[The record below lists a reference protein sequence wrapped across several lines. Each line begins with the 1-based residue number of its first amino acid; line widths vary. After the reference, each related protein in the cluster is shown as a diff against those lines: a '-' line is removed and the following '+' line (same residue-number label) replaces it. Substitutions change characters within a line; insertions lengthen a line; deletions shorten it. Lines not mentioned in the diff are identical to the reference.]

1 MGLMRS
7 TRFWLENLKERDP
20 LEETGLDG
28 MDINKV
34 KCGNMDLIHIYQH
47 MMQR

>member
-20 LEETGLDG
+20 LEETGFG